1 MADHLRS
8 CGMYLKATPGSETR
22 LVLSLRLLDDFTPFF
37 QFASDDLNGTSNYGL
52 YAQSLTSSNAFSV
65 PFASRVKDDLQYMFM
80 TGDRTS
86 WLVVLRQQLGI
97 STGLGS
103 ISLAPV
109 ASSASSCMFHEIEL
123 SVIIYRVLLAA
134 FVVYLRIATR
144 EDPTIFVTTQFISA
158 GNDVIDKIY
167 RLFDNLIM

>member
-1 MADHLRS
+1 MFCEDVYNGGSFALMRHVPQGNTWFQDSFGVAPVLVRQFHLFFH
-8 CGMYLKATPGSETR
+8 
-22 LVLSLRLLDDFTPFF
+22 FT
-37 QFASDDLNGTSNYGL
+37 SDDLNGTSNYGL

-103 ISLAPV
+103 ISLAPF
-109 ASSASSCMFHEIEL
+109 ASSASSCMFREL
-123 SVIIYRVLLAA
+123 CC
-134 FVVYLRIATR
+134 F
-144 EDPTIFVTTQFISA
+144 
-158 GNDVIDKIY
+158 
-167 RLFDNLIM
+167 